1 MGQMMTEMVG
11 MNIRGVLEG
20 TWVKY
25 EDQESNK
32 GGTEEDRDEE
42 KVPFPHRQKKACDKL
57 IRVPVISYTPCNHS
71 YQCLEALKHRFEVP
85 TII

>member
-1 MGQMMTEMVG
+1 LVLSQKRLFGLRRSPQHVSVPRGTAMGQMMTEMVG

-42 KVPFPHRQKKACDKL
+42 KVPFAHRQKKL
-57 IRVPVISYTPCNHS
+57 VTS
-71 YQCLEALKHRFEVP
+71 
-85 TII
+85 